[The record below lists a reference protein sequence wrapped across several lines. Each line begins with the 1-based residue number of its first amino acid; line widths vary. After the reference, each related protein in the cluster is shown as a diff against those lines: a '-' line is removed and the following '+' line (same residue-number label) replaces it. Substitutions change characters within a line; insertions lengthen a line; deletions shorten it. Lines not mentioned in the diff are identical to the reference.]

1 MFLRRPWLAVALLP
15 FVAIGACADS
25 PGGADPLAPD
35 AALLASSGPVLV
47 ECPTSTSEATT
58 GTLGTLGGSIALNG
72 HELSLPLFAVLL
84 PTEFR
89 LEAPASRFVELDI
102 TANGADSFQFRKAVM
117 VTIDYSR
124 CTRSDIDNAELMV
137 WQIDPVTKELLEPMG
152 GHDDKIARTVTFIT
166 DHLSTYSLA
175 R

>member
-1 MFLRRPWLAVALLP
+1 MISRRPWLAVALLP
-15 FVAIGACADS
+15 FLTFGACADA

-35 AALLASSGPVLV
+35 AALLASRGPTLV

-58 GTLGTLGGSIALNG
+58 GTLGTLGGSISLNG
-72 HELSLPLFAVLL
+72 HRMTLPLFAVLL

-89 LEAPASRFVELDI
+89 LEAPVSRFMELDI
-102 TANGADSFQFRKAVM
+102 TANGMDSFDFQKAVTI
-117 VTIDYSR
+117 TIDYSR
-124 CTRSDIDNAELMV
+124 CTRSDIEGQALTV
-137 WQIDPVTKELLEPMG
+137 WQIDPVTKDLIEPMG
-152 GHDDKIARTVTFIT
+152 GFDDKIARTITFTT